1 MVIHDAG
8 EVAVGSSHPTA
19 CPGENTLL
27 ALVEGR
33 LDDADSDD
41 IAVHLRGCVECQEVL
56 AEVVRPSPFAM
67 GRRFGRY
74 TGRRL
79 IGAGGMGLVY
89 EAFDPFLS
97 RRVAIKLLRADVG
110 EKGGDPG
117 SHLRLRL
124 LREAKAL
131 ARLRHPNVVTIHD
144 VGETEDGLFFIAMEL
159 VEGETLR
166 RWLPRRARSW
176 REILYAY
183 LEAGRGLAAAHD
195 AGVVH
200 RDFKPSNVLVGAEGD
215 RLLVTDFGLA
225 RMTAPGVEDEGA
237 VSDRTRDVGGDPAL
251 TRTGTLLGSPAY
263 MSPEQLA
270 GQQADVRSDI
280 FSFCV
285 SLWAGLYGARPFSG
299 GTVDELR
306 RSIRAQRPSSRVP
319 AEDVPA
325 RIRETIARGLRESPD
340 DRPQDMRTL
349 LDELD
354 RQRAHEGLSR
364 AQRILRE
371 ADDFFPAEVKAHA
384 LPAVALSLLEG
395 VLGEPLR
402 PSPRGARADP
412 PELAL
417 LEVWGRPMQR
427 FMDLIGPYEW
437 IVSHFITRAGLTPGV
452 DGIVRFDPDAWYPYS
467 LALEFAR
474 SEPFGPEIAHRIGS
488 TFARAVLE
496 THGVPSNAPFTLAT
510 VVRAD
515 EAFDRCLRLHG
526 VTMDRLR
533 AEGRIPCDRTY
544 VGRDADTIEVQ
555 TGGLARCATSRGY
568 YTGLAEYF
576 GRSTEVVHCEG
587 PCRDQGGNACR
598 YLLRPRAP

>member
-8 EVAVGSSHPTA
+8 EVSFGSSHSTA
-19 CPGENTLL
+19 CPGDDALL

-33 LDDADSDD
+33 LDDADGDD
-41 IAVHLRGCVECQEVL
+41 MAEHLRGCVECQDVV
-56 AEVVRPSPFAM
+56 AEVVRPSPPAM

-74 TGRRL
+74 TARRL
-79 IGAGGMGLVY
+79 IGAGAMGLVY

-97 RRVAIKLLRADVG
+97 RPVAIKLLRTDLG
-110 EKGGDPG
+110 EKRSGPG
-117 SHLRLRL
+117 SPLRLQL

-131 ARLRHPNVVTIHD
+131 ARLRHPNVVAIHD
-144 VGETEDGLFFIAMEL
+144 AGETDDGLFFIATEL
-159 VEGETLR
+159 IDGETLR
-166 RWLPRRARSW
+166 RWLSRRARSW

-183 LEAGRGLAAAHD
+183 LEAGRGLVAAHD

-200 RDFKPSNVLVGAEGD
+200 RDFKPSNVFVGAEGE
-215 RLLVTDFGLA
+215 RVFVTDFGLA
-225 RMTAPGVEDEGA
+225 RMTAAGVEDDAAASG
-237 VSDRTRDVGGDPAL
+237 RTRDGGGDPPL

-270 GQQADVRSDI
+270 GDRADARSDI

-306 RSIRAQRPSSRVP
+306 RSIRAQLPGSRVGS
-319 AEDVPA
+319 EDVPA

-340 DRPQDMRTL
+340 ERPHDMRTL

-364 AQRILRE
+364 ARR
-371 ADDFFPAEVKAHA
+371 
-384 LPAVALSLLEG
+384 
-395 VLGEPLR
+395 EPLR
-402 PSPRGARADP
+402 PPPRAARADP

-437 IVSHFITRAGLTPGV
+437 IVSHFITRAGLAPDV
-452 DGIVRFDPDAWYPYS
+452 DGIARFDPDAWYPCS
-467 LALEFAR
+467 LALEFTR
-474 SEPFGPEIAHRIGS
+474 SEPFGPEIAHRIGY

-496 THGVPSNAPFTLAT
+496 THGVPRNASFTVAT
-510 VVRAD
+510 AVRAD
-515 EAFDRCLRLHG
+515 DAFDRCLRLRG
-526 VTMDRLR
+526 VTVDRLR
-533 AEGRIPCDRTY
+533 ADGRIPRDRTY
-544 VGRDADTIEVQ
+544 AARDPDAIEVQ

-568 YTGLAEYF
+568 YTGVAEYF
-576 GRSTEVVHCEG
+576 VRSAELVHCEG
-587 PCRDQGGNACR
+587 TCRDEGGNACR

>member
-1 MVIHDAG
+1 M
-8 EVAVGSSHPTA
+8 A
-19 CPGENTLL
+19 CPGDNTLV

-33 LDDADSDD
+33 LDDAESDD
-41 IAVHLRGCVECQEVL
+41 IAVHLRGCLECQEVL
-56 AEVVRPSPFAM
+56 AEVARPSPFSPD
-67 GRRFGRY
+67 RRFGRY
-74 TGRRL
+74 TARRL

-89 EAFDPFLS
+89 EAFDPLLS

-110 EKGGDPG
+110 GRGD
-117 SHLRLRL
+117 SQRQLRPRL

-131 ARLRHPNVVTIHD
+131 ARLRHPNVVTVHD
-144 VGETEDGLFFIAMEL
+144 VGETDDGLFFIAMEL

-166 RWLPRRARSW
+166 RWLPRRPRSW
-176 REILYAY
+176 RETLGVY

-200 RDFKPSNVLVGAEGD
+200 RDFKPSNVLVDGD
-215 RLLVTDFGLA
+215 GERVFVTDFGLA
-225 RMTAPGVEDEGA
+225 RMTAGGVEDDGN
-237 VSDRTRDVGGDPAL
+237 VPDRTRDLAGDPAL

-263 MSPEQLA
+263 MSPEQLS
-270 GQQADVRSDI
+270 GEQADVRSDI

-285 SLWAGLYGARPFSG
+285 SLWAGLYGARPFG
-299 GTVDELR
+299 GSTVDELR
-306 RSIRAQRPSSRVP
+306 RSIGAQAPSARAG

-325 RIRETIARGLRESPD
+325 RIRETLARGLRESPEE
-340 DRPQDMRTL
+340 RPRDMRAL
-349 LDELD
+349 LQELD

-364 AQRILRE
+364 AERILRE
-371 ADDFFPAEVKAHA
+371 ADDFFPPADKGQA

-395 VLGEPLR
+395 VLGKRLR
-402 PSPRGARADP
+402 PQPRTLRADP
-412 PELAL
+412 PELGL

-474 SEPFGPEIAHRIGS
+474 SEPFGPDIAHRIGH

-496 THGVPSNAPFTLAT
+496 THGVPCNAPFTLAT

-515 EAFDRCLRLHG
+515 DAFDGCLRLHG

-533 AEGRIPCDRTY
+533 ADGRIPCDRRY
-544 VGRDADTIEVQ
+544 VARDLGAIEVQ
-555 TGGLARCATSRGY
+555 TGGFARCSTSRGY
-568 YTGLAEYF
+568 YAGMAEYF
-576 GRSTEVVHCEG
+576 GKSTEVVHCEG
-587 PCRDQGGNACR
+587 PCRDEGGNACR
-598 YLLRPRAP
+598 YLLRPRDP